1 MSIVLID
8 ARVYGQQLRR
18 ARRSLRMNKATAA
31 EILKISAHDLYK
43 YEIGR
48 LPIPPDLLCALL
60 HRGLALT
67 QCRTHK

>member
-8 ARVYGQQLRR
+8 ARAYGQQLRR
-18 ARRSLRMNKATAA
+18 ARKSLHMNKATVA
-31 EILKISAHDLYK
+31 EILKISSHDLYL

-67 QCRTHK
+67 AVKTHK

>member
-1 MSIVLID
+1 MSIILID
-8 ARVYGQQLRR
+8 ARAYGQQLRR
-18 ARRSLRMNKATAA
+18 ARESLHMNKAAVA
-31 EILKISAHDLYK
+31 LKISPRDLYL

-67 QCRTHK
+67 AVKTHK

>member
-1 MSIVLID
+1 MSVVLID
-8 ARVYGQQLRR
+8 ARAYGQQLRR
-18 ARRSLRMNKATAA
+18 ARKSLHMNKATVA
-31 EILKISAHDLYK
+31 EILKISPRDLYL

-67 QCRTHK
+67 AVKTHK